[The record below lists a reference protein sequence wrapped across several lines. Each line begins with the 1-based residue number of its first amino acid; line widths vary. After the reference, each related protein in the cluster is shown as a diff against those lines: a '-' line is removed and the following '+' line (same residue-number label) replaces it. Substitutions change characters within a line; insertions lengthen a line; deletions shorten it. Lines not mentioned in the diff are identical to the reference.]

1 MAPDFNFGRVMPESP
16 TFVKEEQDDFR
27 FSHSKFMANPQQF
40 PNNNNQFTAGMDGN
54 GIDPSNL
61 MMNGNMINNNYG
73 QNLSF
78 GMGSGAIQDDDLD
91 YLVAEEGGFNELGPN
106 QANFFPNQPNNGVS
120 MTQQPNVNVFSNTPE
135 APPISSPFRGNFNY
149 QQYGVAMPNG
159 FTRMKMERHPSDS
172 RSPMTPKTP
181 ALTGLRIGTPD
192 SMNQNMLNQ
201 QLHNQARVSA
211 NQWDGT
217 PGSNQSWMDSPLPSP
232 HGHHIQQPGIHEVL
246 QGRGSVPTKLEGA
259 HSASLPSLVSQEAKK
274 KRRRESHNLVER
286 RRRDNINERIQDLS
300 RLVPS
305 HRLEDEKVRKHLQ
318 ANGPL
323 SPQGVSPPGRGDPAT
338 SHLAPGSAR
347 RATAGTIT
355 TGLPQ
360 EEKEKGPNK
369 GDILNGAV
377 AWTRDLMW
385 YSYSL
390 IQQREQLKEYIQS
403 LGGTWPHQPTDEE
416 HRMVA
421 ELSHVVERNGVAN
434 FDYSRK
440 EGTHLR
446 VPGFTNYAGETL
458 QPGDPAIKNEGS
470 DTDLWFSNGGESGRN
485 SLSIKEEDDFGMD
498 MG

>member
-1 MAPDFNFGRVMPESP
+1 MAPDFNFGRVLPESP
-16 TFVKEEQDDFR
+16 TFVKEEQDDFG
-27 FSHSKFMANPQQF
+27 FPQPKFMANNQQY
-40 PNNNNQFTAGMDGN
+40 PNQFNSPMDGN

-61 MMNGNMINNNYG
+61 MMNGNMVNNNYG
-73 QNLSF
+73 QPMSF
-78 GMGSGAIQDDDLD
+78 GIGSGTIHDDDLD
-91 YLVAEEGGFNELGPN
+91 YLVAEDGGFNNELNNN
-106 QANFFPNQPNNGVS
+106 QPGFFQNQPNNGVS
-120 MTQQPNVNVFSNTPE
+120 VAQQSSMPVFSNTPD
-135 APPISSPFRGNFNY
+135 AAPISSPFIRNFNY
-149 QQYGVAMPNG
+149 NQYGVAMPNG

-172 RSPMTPKTP
+172 RSPITPKTP
-181 ALTGLRIGTPD
+181 ALGGLRIGTPD

-201 QLHNQARVSA
+201 QLHNQARMTAS
-211 NQWDGT
+211 NWDGT
-217 PGSNQSWMDSPLPSP
+217 PGSNQSWIDSPMPSP
-232 HGHHIQQPGIHEVL
+232 HGHHMQQPGIHEVM
-246 QGRGSVPTKLEGA
+246 QGRASVPAKLEGG
-259 HSASLPSLVSQEAKK
+259 HSTSMPSLVSQEAKK

-385 YSYSL
+385 HSYL
-390 IQQREQLKEYIQS
+390 VLQQQEQLKEYVES
-403 LGGTWPHQPTDEE
+403 LGGTWPIQQTDDIT
-416 HRMVA
+416 RMMS
-421 ELSHVVERNGVAN
+421 ELTHVVERNGVAN
-434 FDYSRK
+434 FDYSRT

-446 VPGFTNYAGETL
+446 VPGFTNYAGDTL
-458 QPGDPAIKNEGS
+458 QPGDPAIKAEGS
-470 DTDLWFSNGGESGRN
+470 DNSDLWFNNGGESGRN